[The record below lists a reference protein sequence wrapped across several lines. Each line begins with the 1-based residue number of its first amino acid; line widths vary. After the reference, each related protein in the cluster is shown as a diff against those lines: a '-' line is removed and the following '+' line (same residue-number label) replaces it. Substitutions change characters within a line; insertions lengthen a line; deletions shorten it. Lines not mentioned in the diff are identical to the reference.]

1 MFNNPNLFKVLDLRS
16 NEPFYERRFCMEYL
30 KKTNLIFIALAVSIY
45 SLMIQPAVGEVG
57 FGKPGEPVELVVGY
71 QPYYT
76 ESWSGVVING
86 KKVWKKYL
94 PAGSTVDF
102 EIGLQ
107 GSVIVGKLLGEKNHL
122 GYMGDMPAIVST
134 TKQDK
139 VDMRMIAVLGT
150 SRQQCNVFLV
160 KNDAP
165 QFKSG
170 LDAVKWMDGKLVAAP
185 HGACTDRFAR
195 WAFEQAG
202 IKPRR
207 YLNMNIE
214 VITSS
219 FKNNK
224 LDAAVI
230 WEPTAS
236 KIQLQKIARRAAS
249 GESFDGVEGGDAG
262 FLVMLYEL
270 IRDRPDVHRGWLEAE
285 LDAQLFLKDLNNST
299 AVSQMADDQTEGMDR
314 RVLWASLYGSNP
326 AKIGGGK
333 EKLTLRYVFDHT
345 ARELVSAATRFL
357 HGRKVVP
364 NPILRPE
371 AIMDDVAKRVLT
383 SRGLT
388 APIGFVAEQPD
399 SAFK

>member
-1 MFNNPNLFKVLDLRS
+1 MRKFKK
-16 NEPFYERRFCMEYL
+16 P
-30 KKTNLIFIALAVSIY
+30 ILAAGVGVSM
-45 SLMIQPAVGEVG
+45 LAAGAIQPAMAEVG
-57 FGKPGEPVELVVGY
+57 FGKPGEAIDLVVGY

-86 KKVWKKYL
+86 QQSWKKYL
-94 PAGSTVDF
+94 PAGSDVKF

-107 GSVIVGKLLGEKNHL
+107 GSVIVGKMLGEKNHL

-139 VDMRMIAVLGT
+139 VDIRMIAVLGT

-165 QFKSG
+165 EFANG
-170 LDAVKWMDGKLVAAP
+170 MEAVKWMDGKLVAAP

-202 IKPRR
+202 VTPAK

-236 KIQLQKIARRAAS
+236 KIQLSGLARRAAS

-262 FLVMLYEL
+262 FLAMLYEI

-285 LDAQLFLKDLNNST
+285 LDAQLFMKDLSNAT
-299 AVSQMADDQTEGMDR
+299 AISQMADDQTEGMDR
-314 RVLWASLYGSNP
+314 RVLWASLYGQNP
-326 AKIGGGK
+326 ASIGGGE
-333 EKLTLRYVFDHT
+333 EKLTLRFVFDDT
-345 ARELVSAATRFL
+345 AKQLVSAATKFL

-364 NPILRPE
+364 SATLRPE
-371 AIMDDVAKRVLT
+371 AMMDAVAQEVLD
-383 SRGLT
+383 SRGLS
-388 APIGFVAEQPD
+388 APIGFVGEQPD
-399 SAFK
+399 SAYQ

>member
-1 MFNNPNLFKVLDLRS
+1 MRKFKK
-16 NEPFYERRFCMEYL
+16 P
-30 KKTNLIFIALAVSIY
+30 ILAAGGGMSM
-45 SLMIQPAVGEVG
+45 LAAGAIQPAMAEVG
-57 FGKPGEPVELVVGY
+57 FGKPGEAIDLVVGY

-86 KKVWKKYL
+86 QKSWKKYL
-94 PAGSTVDF
+94 PAGSDVKF

-107 GSVIVGKLLGEKNHL
+107 GSVIVGKMLGEKNHL

-139 VDMRMIAVLGT
+139 VDIRMIAVLGT

-165 QFKSG
+165 EFANG
-170 LDAVKWMDGKLVAAP
+170 MEAVKWMDGKLVAAP

-202 IKPRR
+202 VTPAK

-236 KIQLQKIARRAAS
+236 KIQLSGLARRAAS

-262 FLVMLYEL
+262 FLAMLYEI

-285 LDAQLFLKDLNNST
+285 LDAQLFMKDLGNAT
-299 AVSQMADDQTEGMDR
+299 AISQMADDQTEGMDR
-314 RVLWASLYGSNP
+314 RVLWASLYGKNP
-326 AKIGGGK
+326 ASIGGGE
-333 EKLTLRYVFDHT
+333 EKLTLRFVFDDT
-345 ARELVSAATRFL
+345 ARQLVSAATKFL

-364 NPILRPE
+364 SATLRPE
-371 AIMDDVAKRVLT
+371 AMMDQVAQEVLD
-383 SRGLT
+383 SRGLS
-388 APIGFVAEQPD
+388 APIGFVGEQPD
-399 SAFK
+399 SAYQ

>member
-1 MFNNPNLFKVLDLRS
+1 MRKFKK
-16 NEPFYERRFCMEYL
+16 P
-30 KKTNLIFIALAVSIY
+30 ILAAGVGMSM
-45 SLMIQPAVGEVG
+45 LAAGAIQPAMAEVG
-57 FGKPGEPVELVVGY
+57 FGKPGEAIDLVVGY

-86 KKVWKKYL
+86 QKSWKKYL
-94 PAGSTVDF
+94 PAGSDVKF

-107 GSVIVGKLLGEKNHL
+107 GSVIVGKMLGEKNHL

-139 VDMRMIAVLGT
+139 VDIRMIAVLGT
-150 SRQQCNVFLV
+150 PRQQCNVFLV

-165 QFKSG
+165 EFANG
-170 LDAVKWMDGKLVAAP
+170 MEAVKWMDGKLVAAP

-202 IKPRR
+202 VTPAK

-236 KIQLQKIARRAAS
+236 KIQLSGLARRAAS

-262 FLVMLYEL
+262 FLAMLYEI

-285 LDAQLFLKDLNNST
+285 LDAQLFMKDLGNAT
-299 AVSQMADDQTEGMDR
+299 AISQMADDQTEGMDR
-314 RVLWASLYGSNP
+314 RVLWAYLYGKNP
-326 AKIGGGK
+326 ASIGGGE
-333 EKLTLRYVFDHT
+333 EKLPLRFVFDDT
-345 ARELVSAATRFL
+345 ARQLVSAATKFL

-364 NPILRPE
+364 SATLRPE
-371 AIMDDVAKRVLT
+371 AMMDQVAQEVLD
-383 SRGLT
+383 SRGLS
-388 APIGFVAEQPD
+388 APIGFVGEQPD
-399 SAFK
+399 SAYQ

>member
-1 MFNNPNLFKVLDLRS
+1 MKLVKHS
-16 NEPFYERRFCMEYL
+16 
-30 KKTNLIFIALAVSIY
+30 ALA
-45 SLMIQPAVGEVG
+45 LLAGLAWGAPTPALAEVG
-57 FGKPGEPVELVVGY
+57 FGKPGEPVNLVVGY

-86 KKVWKKYL
+86 KQLWKNYL
-94 PAGSTVDF
+94 PKGSTAKF

-122 GYMGDMPAIVST
+122 GYMGDMPALVST

-139 VDMRMIAVLGT
+139 VDIRLIAVLGT

-165 QFKSG
+165 KFKNG
-170 LDAVKWMDGKLVAAP
+170 MEAVKWMDGKLVAAP
-185 HGACTDRFAR
+185 KGACTDRFGR

-202 IKPRR
+202 IKPKK

-236 KIQLQKIARRAAS
+236 KIQLEGIARRAAS
-249 GESFDGVEGGDAG
+249 GESFEGIEGGDAG
-262 FLVMLYEL
+262 FLVMLYEI
-270 IRDRPDVHRGWLEAE
+270 IRDRPDVHKGWLEAE
-285 LDAQLFLKDLNNST
+285 LDAQLFVADLKNAN
-299 AVSQMADDQTEGMDR
+299 AVAKMADDQTEGMSR
-314 RVLWASLYGSNP
+314 KTLWFSLYGTNP
-326 AKIGGGK
+326 PEIGGGPNK
-333 EKLTLRYVFDHT
+333 VTYDFVDNDKVKGLI
-345 ARELVSAATRFL
+345 AAATKFL

-364 NPILRPE
+364 APQLRAEASQFQVARDILK
-371 AIMDDVAKRVLT
+371 A
-383 SRGLT
+383 RGLKS
-388 APIGFVAEQPD
+388 PIGFAKEQPD
-399 SAFK
+399 SAYTE

>member
-1 MFNNPNLFKVLDLRS
+1 MNHLRK
-16 NEPFYERRFCMEYL
+16 PL
-30 KKTNLIFIALAVSIY
+30 LAIGAGAAMLCAGAMQS
-45 SLMIQPAVGEVG
+45 AVAEVG
-57 FGKPGEPVELVVGY
+57 FGKPGEAINLVVGY

-86 KKVWKKYL
+86 QQSWKKYL
-94 PAGSTVDF
+94 PAGSDVKF

-107 GSVIVGKLLGEKNHL
+107 GSVIVGKMLGEKNHL

-139 VDMRMIAVLGT
+139 VDIRMIAVLGT

-165 QFKSG
+165 QFKNG

-202 IKPRR
+202 IKPKK

-236 KIQLQKIARRAAS
+236 KIQLQGLARRAAS

-262 FLVMLYEL
+262 FLAMLYEI
-270 IRDRPDVHRGWLEAE
+270 IRDRPDVQRGWLEAE
-285 LDAQLFLKDLNNST
+285 LDAQLFLKDLGNAT
-299 AVSQMADDQTEGMDR
+299 AVSEMADAQTEGMDR
-314 RVLWASLYGSNP
+314 RVLWASLYGKNP
-326 AKIGGGK
+326 AAIGGGK
-333 EKLTLRYVFDHT
+333 EKLTLRFVFDDT
-345 ARELVSAATRFL
+345 AKQLVSAATKFL

-364 NPILRPE
+364 NVALRSE
-371 AIMDDVAKRVLT
+371 AIMDGVANEVLKA
-383 SRGLT
+383 RGLT
-388 APIGFVAEQPD
+388 APIGFVGEQPD
-399 SAFK
+399 SAYK

>member
-1 MFNNPNLFKVLDLRS
+1 MKIPKLSAFALLAGLAFVAPNTAS
-16 NEPFYERRFCMEYL
+16 
-30 KKTNLIFIALAVSIY
+30 A
-45 SLMIQPAVGEVG
+45 EVG
-57 FGKPGEPVELVVGY
+57 FGKPGEPANLVVGY

-86 KKVWKKYL
+86 KELWKKYL
-94 PAGSTVDF
+94 PKGSTAKF

-122 GYMGDMPAIVST
+122 GYMGDMPALVST
-134 TKQDK
+134 TKHDK
-139 VDMRMIAVLGT
+139 VDIRLIAVLGT

-165 QFKSG
+165 KFKDG
-170 LDAVKWMDGKLVAAP
+170 MEAVKWMNDKLVAAP
-185 HGACTDRFAR
+185 KGACTDRFGQ

-202 IKPRR
+202 IKPKK

-236 KIQLQKIARRAAS
+236 KIQLEGLARRAAT
-249 GESFDGVEGGDAG
+249 GESFKGIEGGDAG
-262 FLVMLYEL
+262 FLVMLQEI
-270 IRDRPDVHRGWLEAE
+270 IRDRPDVHKGWIEAE
-285 LDAQLFLKDLNNST
+285 LDAQLFVADLNNAN
-299 AVSQMADDQTEGMDR
+299 AVAKMADEQTEGIAR
-314 RVLWASLYGSNP
+314 KTLWFSLYGTNP
-326 AKIGGGK
+326 PSIGGGVDK
-333 EKLTLRYVFDHT
+333 VTYDFVDNDKVKGLI
-345 ARELVSAATRFL
+345 AAATKFL

-364 NPILRPE
+364 NAQLRPE
-371 AIMDDVAKRVLT
+371 ASQFQVARDVMKA
-383 SRGLT
+383 RGLKS
-388 APIGFVAEQPD
+388 PIGYAKEQPD
-399 SAFK
+399 SAYKP

>member
-1 MFNNPNLFKVLDLRS
+1 MRNF
-16 NEPFYERRFCMEYL
+16 
-30 KKTNLIFIALAVSIY
+30 KKTMLSAGLGATLLSVGAMNSAV
-45 SLMIQPAVGEVG
+45 AEVG
-57 FGKPGEPVELVVGY
+57 FGKPGAAVDLVVGY

-76 ESWSGVVING
+76 ESWCGVVING
-86 KKVWKKYL
+86 QQLWKKYL
-94 PAGSTVDF
+94 PAGSDVKF

-107 GSVIVGKLLGEKNHL
+107 GSVIVGKMLGEKNHL

-139 VDMRMIAVLGT
+139 VDIRMIAVLGT

-165 QFKSG
+165 QFANG
-170 LDAVKWMDGKLVAAP
+170 MEAVKWMDGKLVAAP

-202 IKPRR
+202 IKPKK

-236 KIQLQKIARRAAS
+236 KIQLSGLARRAAS

-262 FLVMLYEL
+262 FLAMLYEI

-285 LDAQLFLKDLNNST
+285 LDAQLFMKDLGNAT
-299 AVSQMADDQTEGMDR
+299 AISQMADDQTEGMDR
-314 RVLWASLYGSNP
+314 RVLWASLYGQNP
-326 AKIGGGK
+326 PEIGGGE
-333 EKLTLRYVFDHT
+333 EKLTLRFVFDDT
-345 ARELVSAATRFL
+345 AKQLVSAATKFL

-364 NPILRPE
+364 NEQLRSE
-371 AIMDDVAKRVLT
+371 AIMDGVANEVLKA
-383 SRGLT
+383 RGLS
-388 APIGFVAEQPD
+388 APIGFVGEQPD
-399 SAFK
+399 SAYQ

>member
-1 MFNNPNLFKVLDLRS
+1 MRKFKK
-16 NEPFYERRFCMEYL
+16 P
-30 KKTNLIFIALAVSIY
+30 ILAAGVGMSM
-45 SLMIQPAVGEVG
+45 LAAGAIQPAMAEVG
-57 FGKPGEPVELVVGY
+57 FGKPGEAIDLVVGY

-86 KKVWKKYL
+86 QQSWKKYL
-94 PAGSTVDF
+94 PAGSEVKF

-107 GSVIVGKLLGEKNHL
+107 GSVIVGKMLGEKNHL

-139 VDMRMIAVLGT
+139 VDIRMIAVLGT

-165 QFKSG
+165 EFANG
-170 LDAVKWMDGKLVAAP
+170 MEAVKWMDGKLVAAP

-202 IKPRR
+202 VTPAK

-236 KIQLQKIARRAAS
+236 KIQLSGLARRAAS

-262 FLVMLYEL
+262 FLAMLYEI

-285 LDAQLFLKDLNNST
+285 LDAQLFMKDLGNAT
-299 AVSQMADDQTEGMDR
+299 AISQMADDQTEGMDR
-314 RVLWASLYGSNP
+314 RVLWASLYGKNP
-326 AKIGGGK
+326 ASIGGGE
-333 EKLTLRYVFDHT
+333 EKLTLRFVFDDT
-345 ARELVSAATRFL
+345 ARQLVSAATKFL

-364 NPILRPE
+364 SATLRPE
-371 AIMDDVAKRVLT
+371 AMMDQVAQEVLD
-383 SRGLT
+383 SRGLS
-388 APIGFVAEQPD
+388 APIGFVGEQPD
-399 SAFK
+399 SAYQ

>member
-1 MFNNPNLFKVLDLRS
+1 MRKFKK
-16 NEPFYERRFCMEYL
+16 P
-30 KKTNLIFIALAVSIY
+30 ILAAGVGMSM
-45 SLMIQPAVGEVG
+45 LAAGAIQPAMAEVG
-57 FGKPGEPVELVVGY
+57 FGKPGEAIDLVVGY

-86 KKVWKKYL
+86 QQSWKKYL
-94 PAGSTVDF
+94 PAGSDVKF

-107 GSVIVGKLLGEKNHL
+107 GSVIVGKMLGEKNHL

-139 VDMRMIAVLGT
+139 VDIRMIAVLGT

-165 QFKSG
+165 EFANG
-170 LDAVKWMDGKLVAAP
+170 MEAVKWMDGKLVAAP

-202 IKPRR
+202 VTPAK

-236 KIQLQKIARRAAS
+236 KIQLSGLARRAAS

-262 FLVMLYEL
+262 FLAMLYEI

-285 LDAQLFLKDLNNST
+285 LDAQLFMKDLGNAT
-299 AVSQMADDQTEGMDR
+299 AISQMADDQTEGMDR
-314 RVLWASLYGSNP
+314 RVLWASLYGKNP
-326 AKIGGGK
+326 ASIGGGE
-333 EKLTLRYVFDHT
+333 EKLTLRFVFDDT
-345 ARELVSAATRFL
+345 AKQLVSAATKFL

-364 NPILRPE
+364 SATLRPE
-371 AIMDDVAKRVLT
+371 AMMDQVAQEVLD
-383 SRGLT
+383 SRGLS
-388 APIGFVAEQPD
+388 APIGFVGEQPD
-399 SAFK
+399 SAYQ

>member
-1 MFNNPNLFKVLDLRS
+1 MRKFKK
-16 NEPFYERRFCMEYL
+16 P
-30 KKTNLIFIALAVSIY
+30 ILAAGVGMSM
-45 SLMIQPAVGEVG
+45 LAAGAIQPAMAEVG
-57 FGKPGEPVELVVGY
+57 FGKPGEAIDLVVGY

-86 KKVWKKYL
+86 QQSWKKYL
-94 PAGSTVDF
+94 PAGSDVKF

-107 GSVIVGKLLGEKNHL
+107 GSVIVGKMLGEKNHL

-134 TKQDK
+134 TKEDK
-139 VDMRMIAVLGT
+139 VDIRMIAVLGT

-165 QFKSG
+165 EFANG
-170 LDAVKWMDGKLVAAP
+170 MEAVKWMDGKLVAAP

-202 IKPRR
+202 VTPAKL
-207 YLNMNIE
+207 LNMNIE

-236 KIQLQKIARRAAS
+236 KIQLSGLARRAAS

-262 FLVMLYEL
+262 FLAMLYEI

-285 LDAQLFLKDLNNST
+285 LDAQLFMKDLGNAT
-299 AVSQMADDQTEGMDR
+299 AISQMADDQTEGMDR
-314 RVLWASLYGSNP
+314 RVLWASLYGKNP
-326 AKIGGGK
+326 ASIGGGE
-333 EKLTLRYVFDHT
+333 EKLTLRFVFDDT
-345 ARELVSAATRFL
+345 AKQLVSAATKFL

-364 NPILRPE
+364 SATLRPE
-371 AIMDDVAKRVLT
+371 AMMDQVAQEVLD
-383 SRGLT
+383 SRGLS
-388 APIGFVAEQPD
+388 APIGFVGEQPD
-399 SAFK
+399 SAYQ

>member
-1 MFNNPNLFKVLDLRS
+1 MRKFKKPILAAGVGVS
-16 NEPFYERRFCMEYL
+16 M
-30 KKTNLIFIALAVSIY
+30 LAVGA
-45 SLMIQPAVGEVG
+45 IQPAMAEVG
-57 FGKPGEPVELVVGY
+57 FGKPGEAIDLVVGY

-86 KKVWKKYL
+86 QQSWKKYL
-94 PAGSTVDF
+94 PAGSDVKF

-107 GSVIVGKLLGEKNHL
+107 GSVIVGKMLGEKNHL

-139 VDMRMIAVLGT
+139 VDIRMIAVLGT

-165 QFKSG
+165 EFANG
-170 LDAVKWMDGKLVAAP
+170 MEAVKWMDGKLVAAP

-202 IKPRR
+202 VTPAK

-236 KIQLQKIARRAAS
+236 KIQLSGLARRAAS
-249 GESFDGVEGGDAG
+249 GESFDGVEGGDAV
-262 FLVMLYEL
+262 FLAMLYEI

-285 LDAQLFLKDLNNST
+285 LDAQLFMKDLGNAT
-299 AVSQMADDQTEGMDR
+299 AISQMADDQTEGMDR
-314 RVLWASLYGSNP
+314 RVLWASLYGKNP
-326 AKIGGGK
+326 ASIGGGE
-333 EKLTLRYVFDHT
+333 EKLTLRFVFDDT
-345 ARELVSAATRFL
+345 ARQLVSAATKFL

-364 NPILRPE
+364 SATLRPE
-371 AIMDDVAKRVLT
+371 AMMDAVAQEVLD
-383 SRGLT
+383 SRGLS
-388 APIGFVAEQPD
+388 APIGFVGEQPD
-399 SAFK
+399 SAYQ

>member
-1 MFNNPNLFKVLDLRS
+1 MRNLRKPIV
-16 NEPFYERRFCMEYL
+16 
-30 KKTNLIFIALAVSIY
+30 
-45 SLMIQPAVGEVG
+45 AVGLGVSMLAAGALQTASAEVG
-57 FGKPGEPVELVVGY
+57 FGKPGEAVNLVVGY

-86 KKVWKKYL
+86 QQLWKKYL
-94 PAGSTVDF
+94 PAGSDVKF

-107 GSVIVGKLLGEKNHL
+107 GSVIVGKMLGEKNHL

-139 VDMRMIAVLGT
+139 VDIRMIAVLGT

-165 QFKSG
+165 QFANG
-170 LDAVKWMDGKLVAAP
+170 MEAVKWMDGKLVAAP

-202 IKPRR
+202 VKPAK

-236 KIQLQKIARRAAS
+236 KIQLSGLARRAAS
-249 GESFDGVEGGDAG
+249 GESFDSVEGGDAG
-262 FLVMLYEL
+262 FLAMLYEI
-270 IRDRPDVHRGWLEAE
+270 IRDRPDVQRGWLEAE
-285 LDAQLFLKDLNNST
+285 LDAQLFMKDLGNAT
-299 AVSQMADDQTEGMDR
+299 AISKMADDQTEGMDR
-314 RVLWASLYGSNP
+314 RVLWASLYGKNAP
-326 AKIGGGK
+326 EIGGGQ
-333 EKLTLRYVFDHT
+333 EKLTLRYVFDDT
-345 ARELVSAATRFL
+345 AKQLVSAATRFL

-364 NPILRPE
+364 SEQLRPE
-371 AIMDDVAKRVLT
+371 AIMDQVAKEVLKA
-383 SRGLT
+383 RGLT
-388 APIGFVAEQPD
+388 APIGFVGEQPD
-399 SAFK
+399 SAYQ